1 MNKHESTAESKLNYR
16 LRKLESQAEARG
28 RLGDTRWVQRH
39 CTYTAKDAFNEI
51 KVLLAVAG
59 KEQCEAIT
67 KGKEPK

>member
-51 KVLLAVAG
+51 KVLLAV
-59 KEQCEAIT
+59 EEVTQNDSL
-67 KGKEPK
+67 